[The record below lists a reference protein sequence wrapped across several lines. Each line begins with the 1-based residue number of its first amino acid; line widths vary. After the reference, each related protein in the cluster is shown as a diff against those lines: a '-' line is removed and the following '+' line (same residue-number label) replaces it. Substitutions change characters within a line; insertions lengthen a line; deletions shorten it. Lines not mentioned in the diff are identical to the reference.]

1 MTMTK
6 KEELSWNPVLNK
18 VIEIKR
24 KYLAFCKTIDYHY
37 TEEFT
42 CVERWIIEMGD
53 LDNLV
58 LFRFLKLVQK
68 DNLVLFRYA
77 NYADIY
83 SEDEDIT
90 SDELW
95 NMSNGF
101 YRECRSV
108 VIDVQKEEIVLA
120 PFQKFFNINERAE
133 TSYEAIQNRIN
144 NASIVEFSD
153 KLDGSM
159 QSATWYDGK
168 IIMAGSQSLDPKS
181 SWRLED
187 GYKYI
192 SDRRYVNMI
201 KSKPE
206 YTFTFEYIS
215 LKDAHVVKYTKADE
229 GLHLIGIRDKRDGTE
244 LDYKKVLFYAFLWQI
259 PSTSVFN
266 KTLDEVMSELDTKK
280 SNEAEGF
287 VINIDGFKVKVK
299 YNDYVNLHKILSK
312 LSSINLIIR
321 SIADDT
327 YDDVLSKLPL
337 AYHSQVEDIAKQ
349 VLHYLKI
356 AENNI
361 NKWYEKAPKNS
372 RKEFMIWVE
381 KNVPKIYRGFC
392 REKFLGKKYNLI
404 KTYDKEPRYKKMSEL
419 KLYEKEN

>member
-1 MTMTK
+1 MNV
-6 KEELSWNPVLNK
+6 SWNPVLNK
-18 VIEIKR
+18 VIEIER
-24 KYLAFCKTIDYHY
+24 KYLFLYKTIDYHY
-37 TEEFT
+37 TEELT
-42 CVERWIIEMGD
+42 CVERWIREIGD
-53 LDNLV
+53 TESLNL
-58 LFRFLKLVQK
+58 FKYLKLIQK
-68 DNLVLFRYA
+68 DDLVLFRYA

-83 SEDEDIT
+83 SEDDDIT

-95 NMSNGF
+95 NMSDGF

-108 VIDVQKEEIVLA
+108 VIDVRKEEIVLA
-120 PFQKFFNINERAE
+120 PFRKFFNINERAE

-144 NASIVEFSD
+144 DASVIEFTD

-159 QSATWYDGK
+159 QSATWYEDK
-168 IIMAGSQSLDPKS
+168 IIMAGSQSLDPKN

-192 SDRRYVNMI
+192 SDCRYINMI

-206 YTFTFEYIS
+206 YTFIFEYIS
-215 LKDAHVVKYTKADE
+215 LKDAHVVKYGKADE

-244 LDYKKVLFYAFLWQI
+244 LDYKTVLFYAFMYQI

-266 KTLDEVMSELDTKK
+266 KTLDEVMSELDAKK
-280 SNEAEGF
+280 SDEAEGF

-299 YNDYVNLHKILSK
+299 YNDYVKLHKALSK
-312 LSSINLIIR
+312 LSSVNLVIR
-321 SIADDT
+321 SIGDDT

-337 AYHSQVEDIAKQ
+337 AYHSQVEDVAKQ
-349 VLHYLKI
+349 VYHYLKI
-356 AENNI
+356 AEENI
-361 NKWYEKAPKNS
+361 NKWYEKAPKNT
-372 RKEFMIWVE
+372 KKIFMVWVE

-404 KTYDKEPRYKKMSEL
+404 KTHEKEPHYKKMSEL
-419 KLYEKEN
+419 KLYERED

>member
-1 MTMTK
+1 MINDK
-6 KEELSWNPVLNK
+6 PSWNPVLNK

-24 KYLAFCKTIDYHY
+24 KYRTLFKTIDYHY
-37 TEEFT
+37 TKELT
-42 CVERWIIEMGD
+42 CVERWIKELGDIE
-53 LDNLV
+53 NLN

-77 NYADIY
+77 DYTDIY
-83 SEDEDIT
+83 SEDDDIT

-95 NMSNGF
+95 NVSNGF

-108 VIDVQKEEIVLA
+108 VIDVRKEEIVLA
-120 PFQKFFNINERAE
+120 PFRKFFNINERAE

-144 NASIVEFSD
+144 NASVVEFTD

-159 QSATWYDGK
+159 QSATWYEDK
-168 IIMAGSQSLDPKS
+168 IVMAGSQSLDPKN

-192 SDRRYVNMI
+192 SNRRYINMV

-206 YTFTFEYIS
+206 YTFIFEYIS
-215 LKDAHVVKYTKADE
+215 LKDAHVVKYNKTDE
-229 GLHLIGIRDKRDGTE
+229 GLYLIGIRDKRDGAE
-244 LDYKKVLFYAFLWQI
+244 LDYKTVLFYAFMWQI
-259 PSTSVFN
+259 PSTTVFN
-266 KTLDEVMSELDTKK
+266 KTLDEVMLELDAKK
-280 SNEAEGF
+280 SEEAEGF

-299 YNDYVNLHKILSK
+299 YNDYVKLHKALSK
-312 LSSINLIIR
+312 SSSVNLIIH

-349 VLHYLKI
+349 VYHYLKI

-361 NKWYEKAPKNS
+361 DKWYQKAPKNT
-372 RKEFMIWVE
+372 KKIFMIWVE

-404 KTYDKEPRYKKMSEL
+404 KTCDKEPRYKKMSEL
-419 KLYEKEN
+419 KMYERED